1 MTIKD
6 HGHRVLP
13 CGGHI
18 GHIIRADYKLN
29 HPNLTHILFA
39 LKNFFTATPALY
51 SINMKSLKTANVYRS
66 VRTCEDHY
74 AGFSLRNYFTQNLLQ
89 L

>member
-1 MTIKD
+1 MTRKD
-6 HGHRVLP
+6 HGHQVSP
-13 CGGHI
+13 SGDHI
-18 GHIIRADYKLN
+18 GHIMHADDKLN
-29 HPNLTHILFA
+29 HTNLAHILFA
-39 LKNFFTATPALY
+39 LKNFFTAMPALY
-51 SINMKSLKTANVYRS
+51 FINVKSLKTANVYRS